1 METFL
6 KEKQLKMKKIQSIRM
21 KLEKK
26 KLNPD
31 YADITESLSEE
42 LVEQAAEK

>member
-1 METFL
+1 
-6 KEKQLKMKKIQSIRM
+6 M